1 MKLQEVASKLELEAL
16 TPFFDK
22 DVTGVY
28 MSDNLSEVIANAL
41 QGQLLVTGQVHSNAL
56 AAANLVEISAIL
68 VAQGKRPTED
78 VLKMAVKTQIPVLMT
93 PLNRWQV
100 ATKLYEIGLR

>member
-1 MKLQEVASKLELEAL
+1 MKLQEIASRLELEVL

-22 DVTGVY
+22 EVKGVY
-28 MSDNLSEVIANAL
+28 ISDNLSEVIANAQ
-41 QGQLLVTGQVHSNAL
+41 QGHLLVTGQVHNNAL

-100 ATKLYEIGLR
+100 ATKLYEAGVR